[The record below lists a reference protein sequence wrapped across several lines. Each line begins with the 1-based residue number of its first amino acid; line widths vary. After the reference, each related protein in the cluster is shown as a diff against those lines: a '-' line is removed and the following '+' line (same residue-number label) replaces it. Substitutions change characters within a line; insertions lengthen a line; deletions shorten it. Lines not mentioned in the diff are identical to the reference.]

1 MKSRAFT
8 LIELLVVIA
17 IIALLMAILMPSLR
31 LAKDQAQRVHCVS
44 NTKTLAFAWFMYK
57 DENDGRIVGGSS
69 FEIKDEI
76 TGKPIPP
83 WVRGQ
88 TAGNWEQQK
97 RDIREGAL
105 YPYTG
110 KSEEIYRCPG
120 DRRKES
126 SSGTQTAFRTFSIA
140 GGANGERW
148 GTYDPIK
155 LYTDLKNPAIR
166 YIFVEEMD
174 TRGANLGSWQMH
186 PRRTG
191 STWVDPVAM
200 WHNKKST
207 LGFADGRAEMHEWR
221 DQGFI
226 DWNLRAMDSPG
237 SFQFSMNPL
246 ADEREDIEYMAKGF
260 PYLRLK

>member
-44 NTKTLAFAWFMYK
+44 NTKTLALAWFMYK
-57 DENDGRIVGGSS
+57 DENDGKIVGGDTKV
-69 FEIKDEI
+69 INDEI
-76 TGKPIPP
+76 SGKPTPP

-88 TAGNWEQQK
+88 TTGNWEQQK
-97 RDIREGAL
+97 LDIRNGAL
-105 YPYTG
+105 YSYTG
-110 KSEEIYRCPG
+110 KSEKIYRCPG

-126 SSGTQTAFRTFSIA
+126 SAGTQTAYRTFSIA

-148 GTYDPIK
+148 SSYDPIK

-186 PRRTG
+186 PRKSGPAWT
-191 STWVDPVAM
+191 DPVAM
-200 WHNKKST
+200 WHNEKST
-207 LGFADGRAEMHEWR
+207 LGFADGHAEMHEWK
-221 DQGFI
+221 DQSFI
-226 DWNLRAMDSPG
+226 DWNLRAMNSPG
-237 SFQFSMNPL
+237 NFTFGMNPV
-246 ADEREDIEYMAKGF
+246 AGEQEDIEYMAKGF

>member
-1 MKSRAFT
+1 MMKSRAFT

-44 NTKTLAFAWFMYK
+44 NTKTLALAWFMYK
-57 DENDGRIVGGSS
+57 DENDGKIVGGATWV
-69 FEIKDEI
+69 IKDEVS
-76 TGKPIPP
+76 GKPIPP
-83 WVRGQ
+83 WVAGQ
-88 TAGNWEQQK
+88 TGNWARQK
-97 RDIREGAL
+97 QDIKDGAL

-110 KSEEIYRCPG
+110 KTEDIYRCPG

-126 SSGTQTAFRTFSIA
+126 SSGIQPTFRTFSIA

-174 TRGANLGSWQMH
+174 TRGSNLGSWQMH

-207 LGFADGRAEMHEWR
+207 LGFADGHADMHEWK
-221 DQGFI
+221 DQSFI
-226 DWNLRAMDSPG
+226 EWNLQAMNTPA
-237 SFQFSMNPL
+237 SFNFSMTPP
-246 ADEREDIEYMAKGF
+246 AEDYTDIDYMAKAF